1 MPDARPRPTICTSTR
16 CVGSGRWRRK
26 AETEMTSYARS
37 QFFERLVQLRAIYQL
52 RGGDDSLAAMP
63 VGEAIA
69 YGERLMTDT
78 IGLAVVLGPDLSER
92 LESTTPESHDA

>member
-1 MPDARPRPTICTSTR
+1 
-16 CVGSGRWRRK
+16 
-26 AETEMTSYARS
+26 MTSYERP

-69 YGERLMTDT
+69 YGERLMADT
-78 IGLAVVLGPDLSER
+78 IALAVVLGRDLSER
-92 LESTTPESHDA
+92 LESTTPESHEA

>member
-1 MPDARPRPTICTSTR
+1 MTR
-16 CVGSGRWRRK
+16 YERR
-26 AETEMTSYARS
+26 

-92 LESTTPESHDA
+92 LESTTPESHEA